1 MTRFLIWNGCLWN
14 FIVGF
19 PQINF
24 DIFFSLQNV
33 IVLDLSQDISSTT
46 TSTTTTTATTDSPIG
61 VGNNVLSGKTKKQ
74 TKDIFFIEFSC
85 KFKQVLQLLGP
96 QKSGSEQSKISCHFN
111 LFEHQLPIQKLKY
124 TCEQVCWIDYLS
136 TKKP

>member
-46 TSTTTTTATTDSPIG
+46 TSTTTTTATTESPIG
-61 VGNNVLSGKTKKQ
+61 VGNNVLSGKTNTQ
-74 TKDIFFIEFSC
+74 TKNEWMVFCLQIVLSFCEKKKILVIKKDKIFYSNCERSLWSL
-85 KFKQVLQLLGP
+85 KQ
-96 QKSGSEQSKISCHFN
+96 SGF
-111 LFEHQLPIQKLKY
+111 Y
-124 TCEQVCWIDYLS
+124 TCYWRFLKS
-136 TKKP
+136 NK